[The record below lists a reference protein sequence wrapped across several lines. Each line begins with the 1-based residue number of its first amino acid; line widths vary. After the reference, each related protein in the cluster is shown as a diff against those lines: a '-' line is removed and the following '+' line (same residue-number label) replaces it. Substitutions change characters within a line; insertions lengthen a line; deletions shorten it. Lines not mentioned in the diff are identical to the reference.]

1 MISEK
6 SIRSLQKNVTGMDR
20 HTDLIALR
28 SIAAEERLIRILH
41 VEVRL
46 DLACSRTT
54 DLARNFAVIIVA
66 FATAFA
72 TDDAIP

>member
-1 MISEK
+1 
-6 SIRSLQKNVTGMDR
+6 MDS
-20 HTDLIALR
+20 HTDLIAVR

-41 VEVRL
+41 VEVRF
-46 DLACSRTT
+46 DLVCSRTT
-54 DLARNFAVIIVA
+54 DLARNFSEIIA

>member
-1 MISEK
+1 
-6 SIRSLQKNVTGMDR
+6 MDR

-28 SIAAEERLIRILH
+28 SIAAEERLIRMLH
-41 VEVRL
+41 VEVRS
-46 DLACSRTT
+46 DLGCSRTT
-54 DLARNFAVIIVA
+54 DLARNFSKMIA